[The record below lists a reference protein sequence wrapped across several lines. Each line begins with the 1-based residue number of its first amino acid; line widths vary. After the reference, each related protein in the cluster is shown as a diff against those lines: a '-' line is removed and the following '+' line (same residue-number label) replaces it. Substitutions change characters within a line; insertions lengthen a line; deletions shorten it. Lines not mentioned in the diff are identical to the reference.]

1 MSILSS
7 IVKRQVKKNGGLI
20 GLLLLVGDLA
30 VKSTRSTVDDE
41 VWAKVKKILLKE
53 QKK

>member
-20 GLLLLVGDLA
+20 GLLLLVGDMA
-30 VKSTRSTVDDE
+30 VKSTRSSVDDQIWE
-41 VWAKVKKILLKE
+41 KVKKILLKE